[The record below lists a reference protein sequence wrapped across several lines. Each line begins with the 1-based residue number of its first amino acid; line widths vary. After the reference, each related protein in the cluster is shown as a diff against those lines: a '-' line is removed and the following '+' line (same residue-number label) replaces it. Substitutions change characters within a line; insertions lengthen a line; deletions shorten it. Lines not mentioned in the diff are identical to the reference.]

1 MKQISDKEKIE
12 IMQHYLNGG
21 EIECKFDDKDW
32 SVVKPSWAWNDCFY
46 RKKIYNYPLYFEYT
60 DVHDEES
67 EKFIVEFTGLNE
79 GTVVQKTYSDWE
91 IGHFDNIWMPHTN
104 KDLWKEVDKPKELN
118 KICNLKN
125 KFETGNYI
133 CLCNLWLGVNK
144 WIIADFPTFEERNS
158 FKTDIIGYKLIH
170 KKHTD
175 ILDAYLKD
183 DNVEIEYETNNGF
196 GFTYLEED
204 FLETYNEINQYRIK
218 KPESHIVYECYR
230 TNKQTGETEI
240 LSKLLTDN
248 MLKILENEQRAQHTY
263 HKTGR
268 QFEIKL
274 RNK

>member
-32 SVVKPSWAWNDCFY
+32 SVVQPSWAWNDCFY
-46 RKKIYNYPLYFEYT
+46 RKRVYNYPLYFEFT
-60 DVHDEES
+60 NVHDTES
-67 EKFIVEFTGLNE
+67 EKFIVEFTDLTE
-79 GTVVQKTYSDWE
+79 GTVIQKTYSNWE
-91 IGHFDNIWMPHTN
+91 IGHYDNVWFPHTD
-104 KDLWKEVDKPKELN
+104 KDFWKEVDKPKELTVFN
-118 KICNLKN
+118 EICNLKS

-133 CLCNLWLGVNK
+133 CAGKAWFGVSK
-144 WIIADFPTFEERNS
+144 WVRIEYPTFQE
-158 FKTDIIGYKLIH
+158 KGIIDYKLIH

-183 DNVEIEYETNNGF
+183 NNVQIEYETNNGWI
-196 GFTYLEED
+196 TVDND
-204 FLETYNEINQYRIK
+204 FIMDYDELDQYRIK
-218 KPESHIVYECYR
+218 KPESDIVYECYR

-248 MLKILENEQRAQHTY
+248 MLKILENEQRAQYTY